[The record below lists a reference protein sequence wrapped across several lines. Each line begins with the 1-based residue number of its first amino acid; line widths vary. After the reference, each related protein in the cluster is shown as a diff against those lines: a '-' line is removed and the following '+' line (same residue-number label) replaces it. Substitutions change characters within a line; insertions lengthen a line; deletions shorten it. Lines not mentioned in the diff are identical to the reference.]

1 MRDFEGRVALV
12 TGAGSGIGAATVVEL
27 AGRGASVVVADIDGA
42 RAKRVAT
49 SIGDAAA
56 PFEHDIADAAQ
67 AQAAVAFAVERFGRL
82 DHAVN
87 NAAITG
93 EYAMIVDTD
102 PELWAQVIATNVVGT
117 YLNLRAQLAYLVQ
130 QASGSVVNTG
140 SITSVNGQAGTS
152 AYNASKHALAG
163 LTKTAALEAAEAGVR
178 VNAVAP
184 GYVRTPLLDDVFT
197 EEDWARAAEQHP
209 LGRVATPEEVA
220 GFIAYLLSDRAAFIT
235 GSIQLIDG
243 GFSAR
248 LNPQHARDDPHGVR
262 EAR

>member
-1 MRDFEGRVALV
+1 
-12 TGAGSGIGAATVVEL
+12 
-27 AGRGASVVVADIDGA
+27 VADIDLG
-42 RAKRVAT
+42 RAERVAAE
-49 SIGDAAA
+49 IGDAAA
-56 PFEHDIADAAQ
+56 PFEHDIADATQ

-93 EYAMIVDTD
+93 EYAMIVETD
-102 PELWAQVIATNVVGT
+102 PELWARVIETNVIGT
-117 YLNLRAQLAYLVQ
+117 YRNLRAQLTHLLRQ
-130 QASGSVVNTG
+130 RSGSIVNTG

-163 LTKTAALEAAEAGVR
+163 LTKTAALEAAETGVR

-197 EEDWARAAEQHP
+197 EEDWADAAAQHP
-209 LGRVATPEEVA
+209 LGRVATPDEIA
-220 GFIAYLLSDRAAFIT
+220 GFIVYLLSERAAFIT

-248 LNPQHARDDPHGVR
+248 
-262 EAR
+262 

>member
-1 MRDFEGRVALV
+1 MSDFIGRVALV
-12 TGAGSGIGAATVVEL
+12 TGAGSGIGAATAAEL
-27 AGRGASVVVADIDGA
+27 ASRGASVVVADIDLA
-42 RAKRVAT
+42 RAERVAAA
-49 SIGDAAA
+49 IGDTAV
-56 PFEHDIADAAQ
+56 PYEHDIADAAQ

-87 NAAITG
+87 NAAVTG

-102 PELWAQVIATNVVGT
+102 PELWARVIETNVTGT
-117 YLNLRAQLAYLVQ
+117 YRNLRAQLTHLLRQ
-130 QASGSVVNTG
+130 RSGSIVNTG

-163 LTKTAALEAAEAGVR
+163 LTKTAALEAAETGVR

-197 EEDWARAAEQHP
+197 EEDWAGAAAQHP
-209 LGRVATPEEVA
+209 LGRVAMPDEIA
-220 GFIAYLLSDRAAFIT
+220 GFIVYLLSDRAAFIT

-248 LNPQHARDDPHGVR
+248 
-262 EAR
+262 